1 METVGFS
8 LLAAPY
14 VELERQALPAASG
27 ACEHQANTG
36 KQHADQLPRLQRL
49 GFRS

>member
-8 LLAAPY
+8 LSAAPY
-14 VELERQALPAASG
+14 VELERQALLAASG
-27 ACEHQANTG
+27 AREHQANTSE
-36 KQHADQLPRLQRL
+36 QHADQLSRLQRL